1 MLHIVTLIRSLTQFL
16 CVYYCKLM
24 INNDLQVC
32 ITRIIMRKNNVTL
45 IATLVAAALGVSTLS
60 GCNTT
65 ESTANT
71 QSVLANSLLANQ
83 TVVKSQNDQ
92 RLYRYVELDNG
103 LKVILVSDSSADK
116 SAASM
121 DVHIGHMADPEDR
134 EGLAHFLELM
144 LFLGTDKYPKV
155 GEYNEYLKANG
166 GWSNAGTGQEHT
178 NYFFQVNQDSLEEA
192 TDRFAQFFISPSL
205 DKQYVDRE
213 KNAVHSE
220 YSMKIKDDARR
231 IREVLKDTR
240 NPAHPSSQF
249 SVGNL
254 DTLADRENDLLIDD
268 LKALYKENYTA
279 SRMSLSLVGRE
290 DLDTL
295 EKWAREKFS
304 AIPNNGSKSTPVTMK
319 PYLAEQLGVQ
329 INIEPM
335 KDTRKLTLA
344 FPVTKSTQYFEE
356 KPLQII
362 ASLLGQEGKGSLY
375 SHLKNQ
381 GLIESLGTGA
391 YGPDDFERASISMTL
406 TPKGLANYKQVT
418 EAVFSYLAL
427 LSNEKYN
434 QAYFKEQAAISKNS
448 FDFLEKQGAADT
460 ASSLSRQL
468 QYFSPKNI
476 LNEGYLYN
484 EYSHQLVTEYLAQL
498 TPENMRL
505 VLVAKGLTTDK
516 VQPEYNTPYSMTKIS
531 AEDISRYQS
540 PKTIDAFSLPAPNP
554 FIATNLTMKKIESDV
569 NNPVVVF
576 EKSGFTLWHKQD
588 TEFRVPKASV
598 NVQIY
603 SDQAGK
609 DTLSRAQNYLYSAL
623 LKDSLNEFGYP
634 AKEAGLHYNV
644 WSTSAGMG
652 FGVNGY
658 DEKQAML
665 LSTINKRVRHLDIND
680 AAFNLHKA
688 RLVRQWNNA
697 KFDRPYSQARSALR
711 QIQRTKTYS
720 AKALAS
726 ALSTVTPKQLAQYIN
741 DFHKAIEVE
750 VLVHGNMLKADS
762 VQLGKTLYAL
772 NMTNSTAKERANKV
786 VKLNNTS
793 HELIQELVVDH
804 NDSTIVES
812 YISNDDSFANRAKYG
827 LFGSMISAPFF
838 KSLRTDQ
845 QLGYIVSGRN
855 TKLQNLPGL
864 SFLVQ
869 SPKAG
874 PVELKRRIDQ
884 FMTDFKGTLNEMTA
898 EKFDEYKQ
906 GLIKDLQAKDKN
918 LNERTRHYW
927 SEIND
932 KMFDFNSKEKIVA
945 EVEKLSHSDMEAFFS
960 SVIEKVQ
967 PIIVRSFGTA
977 HQGDDDYKQALKD
990 KSICRTEPCFTNE
1003 LNKVVR

>member
-1 MLHIVTLIRSLTQFL
+1 
-16 CVYYCKLM
+16 
-24 INNDLQVC
+24 
-32 ITRIIMRKNNVTL
+32 MRKNNVTL

-65 ESTANT
+65 EPTANT
-71 QSVLANSLLANQ
+71 QSVSANSLLANQ
-83 TVVKSQNDQ
+83 TVIKSQNDQ
-92 RLYRYVELDNG
+92 RQYRYVELDNG

-121 DVHIGHMADPEDR
+121 DVHIGHMADPKDR
-134 EGLAHFLELM
+134 EGLAHFLEHM
-144 LFLGTDKYPKV
+144 LFLGTEKYPKV

-240 NPAHPSSQF
+240 NQAHPSSQF

-254 DTLADRENDLLIDD
+254 DTLADRDNDLLIDD

-304 AIPNNGSKSTPVTMK
+304 AIPNNGSKSTPVKMK
-319 PYLAEQLGVQ
+319 PYLPEQLGVQ

-344 FPVTKSTQYFEE
+344 FPVTKTTQYFEE
-356 KPLQII
+356 KPLSII
-362 ASLLGQEGKGSLY
+362 SSLLGQEGKGSLY
-375 SHLKNQ
+375 SHLKNK

-391 YGPDDFERASISMTL
+391 YGPDDFERFTVSITL
-406 TPKGLANYKQVT
+406 TPKGLKNYQQVT
-418 EAVFSYLAL
+418 EAVFSYLRL
-427 LSNEKYN
+427 LSDEKYN

-448 FDFLEKQGAADT
+448 FDFLDKQGASST
-460 ASSLSRQL
+460 ASNLSRQL

-476 LNEGYLYN
+476 LNEGYLYGD
-484 EYSHQLVTEYLAQL
+484 YSHQLVTEYLAQL

-516 VQPEYNTPYSMTKIS
+516 VQPEYDTPYSMTKIS
-531 AEDISRYQS
+531 AKDISRYKL
-540 PKTIDAFSLPAPNP
+540 PKMINAFSLPAPNP
-554 FIATNLTMKKIESDV
+554 FIATNLAMKKIESDAL
-569 NNPVVVF
+569 NPEIVF

-588 TEFRVPKASV
+588 TEFRVPKATV

-603 SDQAGK
+603 SVQAGK
-609 DTLSRAQNYLYSAL
+609 DALSRAQNYLYSAL

-634 AKEAGLHYNV
+634 AKEAELYYNV

-665 LSTINKRVRHLDIND
+665 LSTINKRIRGLAIDE
-680 AAFNLHKA
+680 AAFNLHKE
-688 RLVRQWNNA
+688 RLIRKWNNA
-697 KFDRPYSQARSALR
+697 KFDRPYSQARSALS
-711 QIQRTKTYS
+711 QMQHTKVYS
-720 AKALAS
+720 AKALAG
-726 ALSTVTPKQLAQYIN
+726 ALATVTTKQLAQYIK

-750 VLVHGNMLKADS
+750 VLVHGNMLKTES
-762 VQLGKTLYAL
+762 VELGKTLYAL
-772 NMTNSTAKERANKV
+772 NLTNSTAKERANKI
-786 VKLNNTS
+786 VKLNNTN
-793 HELIQELVVDH
+793 HALIQELVVDH

-827 LFGSMISAPFF
+827 LFGSMMSAPFF
-838 KSLRTDQ
+838 KSIRTDQ

-855 TKLQNLPGL
+855 TRLDNLPGL

-884 FMTDFKGTLNEMTA
+884 FMADFKGTLNEMTA
-898 EKFDEYKQ
+898 EKFNEYKQ

-918 LNERTRHYW
+918 LSERTRHYW
-927 SEIND
+927 SEINN
-932 KMFDFNSKEKIVA
+932 KAFEFNTNDTIVT
-945 EVEKLSHSDMEAFFS
+945 EVEKLTHSDMETFFS
-960 SVIEKVQ
+960 SIIEKTQ

-977 HQGDDDYKQALKD
+977 HQGDDDHKEALKD
-990 KSICRTEPCFTNE
+990 KSICRTEQCFTNE
-1003 LNKVVR
+1003 LNNVVR

>member
-1 MLHIVTLIRSLTQFL
+1 
-16 CVYYCKLM
+16 
-24 INNDLQVC
+24 
-32 ITRIIMRKNNVTL
+32 MRKNNYTL
-45 IATLVAAALGVSTLS
+45 IAALVAATLGVSTLS
-60 GCNTT
+60 GCNTM

-71 QSVLANSLLANQ
+71 QSVLVNQ
-83 TVVKSQNDQ
+83 ETVVKSQNDQ
-92 RLYRYVELDNG
+92 RQYRYVELDNG

-121 DVHIGHMADPEDR
+121 DVHIGHMADPKDR
-134 EGLAHFLELM
+134 EGLAHFLEHM

-205 DKQYVDRE
+205 DLQYVDRE

-240 NPAHPSSQF
+240 NPGHPSSQF

-254 DTLADRENDLLIDD
+254 DTLADRENDVLIDD
-268 LKALYKENYTA
+268 LKALYKENYSA

-295 EKWAREKFS
+295 EKWAREKFT
-304 AIPNNGSKSTPVTMK
+304 AIPNNGSKSTPVKVK
-319 PYLAEQLGVQ
+319 PYLPEQLGVK

-335 KDTRKLTLA
+335 KDIRKLTLA
-344 FPVTKSTQYFEE
+344 FPVNKSTQYFEE
-356 KPLQII
+356 KPLSII
-362 ASLLGQEGKGSLY
+362 SSLLGQEGKGSLY

-381 GLIESLGTGA
+381 GLIESLGTSA
-391 YGPDDFERASISMTL
+391 YGPDDFERFTVRITL
-406 TPKGLANYKQVT
+406 TPKGLADYQQVT
-418 EAVFSYLAL
+418 EAVFAYLQL
-427 LSNEKYN
+427 LSNKQYN
-434 QAYFKEQAAISKNS
+434 QQYFTEQAAISKNS

-460 ASSLSRQL
+460 ASNLSRQL

-476 LNEGYLYN
+476 LNEGYLYSD
-484 EYSHQLVTEYLAQL
+484 YSHQLITEYLAQI
-498 TPENMRL
+498 TPEKMRL
-505 VLVAKGLTTDK
+505 VLIAKGLTTDQ
-516 VQPEYNTPYSMTKIS
+516 VQPEYNTPYAMTKIN
-531 AEDISRYQS
+531 AEEMSRYQS

-554 FIATNLTMKKIESDV
+554 FIATNLTMKKLESDASK
-569 NNPVVVF
+569 PVVAF

-609 DTLSRAQNYLYSAL
+609 SALSRAQNYLYSAL

-634 AKEAGLHYNV
+634 AKEAELYYNV

-665 LSTINKRVRHLDIND
+665 LSTINKRVRHLDID
-680 AAFNLHKA
+680 EAAFNLHKE
-688 RLVRQWNNA
+688 RLVRKWNNA
-697 KFDRPYSQARSALR
+697 KFDRPYSQARSALS
-711 QIQRTKTYS
+711 QMQSTKSYS

-726 ALSTVTPKQLAQYIN
+726 ALSTVTTKQLAQYIN

-750 VLVHGNMLKADS
+750 VLVHGNMLKAES
-762 VQLGKTLYAL
+762 VQLGKSLYAL
-772 NMTNSTAKERANKV
+772 NMTNSIAKERANKV

-793 HELIQELVVDH
+793 HALVQELVVDH

-827 LFGSMISAPFF
+827 LFGSMINAPFF
-838 KSLRTDQ
+838 KSIRTDQ

-855 TKLQNLPGL
+855 TKLENLPGL
-864 SFLVQ
+864 SFLIQ

-884 FMTDFKGTLNEMTA
+884 FMTDFRGTLNEMTA
-898 EKFDEYKQ
+898 EKFNEYKQ

-918 LNERTRHYW
+918 LNERTRYYW
-927 SEIND
+927 SEINE
-932 KMFDFNSKEKIVA
+932 KMFDFNSKEIIVT
-945 EVEKLSHSDMEAFFS
+945 EVEKLTHDDMKVFFS
-960 SVIEKVQ
+960 SIIETTQ

-977 HQGDDDYKQALKD
+977 HQGDDDYKQALHD
-990 KSICRTEPCFTNE
+990 NSICRTEQCFTNE
-1003 LNKVVR
+1003 LTKVVR

>member
-1 MLHIVTLIRSLTQFL
+1 MKFKPAPVS
-16 CVYYCKLM
+16 K
-24 INNDLQVC
+24 
-32 ITRIIMRKNNVTL
+32 TRIIMRNNNVTL

-71 QSVLANSLLANQ
+71 QFALADQ
-83 TVVKSQNDQ
+83 KTVIKSQNDQ
-92 RLYRYVELDNG
+92 QEYRYVELDNG
-103 LKVILVSDSSADK
+103 LKVILISDSNADK

-121 DVHIGHMADPEDR
+121 DVHIGHMADPKDR
-134 EGLAHFLELM
+134 EGLAHFLEHM

-155 GEYNEYLKANG
+155 GEYKEYLKANG
-166 GWSNAGTGQEHT
+166 GSSNAGTGQEHT
-178 NYFFQVNQDSLEEA
+178 NYFFQVNQDALEEA

-240 NPAHPSSQF
+240 NQEHPSSQF

-254 DTLADRENDLLIDD
+254 DTLADRENSLLIDD
-268 LKALYKENYTA
+268 LKALYKDNYSA

-295 EKWAREKFS
+295 EQWAREKFS
-304 AIPNNGSKSTPVTMK
+304 AIPNNGSISTPVKVK
-319 PYLAEQLGVQ
+319 PYLPEQLGVK

-335 KDTRKLTLA
+335 KNIRKLTLA
-344 FPVTKSTQYFEE
+344 FPVTKSTQYFEN
-356 KPLQII
+356 KPLSII
-362 ASLLGQEGKGSLY
+362 SSLLGQEGKGSLY
-375 SHLKNQ
+375 SYLKNQ

-391 YGPDDFERASISMTL
+391 YGPDDFDRFTVSITL
-406 TPKGLANYKQVT
+406 TPKGLVNYQQVT
-418 EAVFSYLAL
+418 EAVFAYLQL
-427 LSNEKYN
+427 LSNETYN
-434 QAYFKEQAAISKNS
+434 KQYFKEQAAISTNS
-448 FDFLEKQGAADT
+448 FDFLEKQSAADT
-460 ASSLSRQL
+460 ARNLSRQL
-468 QYFSPKNI
+468 QYFLPKNI
-476 LNEGYLYN
+476 LNEGYLYSD
-484 EYSHQLVTEYLAQL
+484 YSHQLTTEYLAQL
-498 TPENMRL
+498 TPKNMRL

-516 VQPEYNTPYSMTKIS
+516 VQPEYNTPYAMSKIS
-531 AEDISRYQS
+531 AEDMSRYQA
-540 PKTIDAFSLPAPNP
+540 PKSINAFSLPAPNP
-554 FIATNLTMKKIESDV
+554 FIATNLTMKKIESDA
-569 NNPVVVF
+569 NNPAVVF

-588 TEFRVPKASV
+588 TEFRIPKASV

-603 SDQAGK
+603 SDQAGQNA
-609 DTLSRAQNYLYSAL
+609 LARAQNYLYSAL

-634 AKEAGLHYNV
+634 AKEAELYYNV

-665 LSTINKRVRHLDIND
+665 LTTINKRIRHLDID
-680 AAFNLHKA
+680 EAAFNLHKE
-688 RLVRQWNNA
+688 RLIRQWNNA
-697 KFDRPYSQARSALR
+697 KFDRPYSQARSALS
-711 QIQRTKTYS
+711 QIQRSKSYS

-726 ALSTVTPKQLAQYIN
+726 ALYTVTPKQLAQYIN

-750 VLVHGNMLKADS
+750 VLVHGNMLKAES
-762 VQLGKTLYAL
+762 VHLGETLYTL
-772 NMTNSTAKERANKV
+772 NMTHSTAKERANNV

-793 HELIQELVVDH
+793 HALIQELVVDH

-812 YISNDDSFANRAKYG
+812 YISNDDSLANRAKYG

-838 KSLRTDQ
+838 KAIRTEQ

-855 TKLQNLPGL
+855 TRLENLPGL

-884 FMTDFKGTLNEMTA
+884 FMLDFKRTLNDMTA

-927 SEIND
+927 SEINN
-932 KMFDFNSKEKIVA
+932 KAFEFNTNDKIVA
-945 EVEKLSHSDMEAFFS
+945 EVEKLTHSDMKAFFS
-960 SVIEKVQ
+960 SIIETTQ

-977 HQGDDDYKQALKD
+977 HQDDEDYKQALKD
-990 KSICRTEPCFTNE
+990 TSICRTEPCFTDE

>member
-1 MLHIVTLIRSLTQFL
+1 MR
-16 CVYYCKLM
+16 
-24 INNDLQVC
+24 NN
-32 ITRIIMRKNNVTL
+32 NYTL
-45 IATLVAAALGVSTLS
+45 IAALVAAALGVSTLS

-71 QSVLANSLLANQ
+71 QSVLANQ
-83 TVVKSQNDQ
+83 ETVVKSQNDQ
-92 RLYRYVELDNG
+92 RQYRYVELDNG

-121 DVHIGHMADPEDR
+121 DVHIGHMADPKDR
-134 EGLAHFLELM
+134 EGLAHFLEHM
-144 LFLGTDKYPKV
+144 LFLGTDKYPNV

-205 DKQYVDRE
+205 DTQYVDRE

-240 NPAHPSSQF
+240 NPEHPSSQF

-254 DTLADRENDLLIDD
+254 DTLADRENDALIDD

-295 EKWAREKFS
+295 EKWAREKFT
-304 AIPNNGSKSTPVTMK
+304 AIPNNGSKSTPVK
-319 PYLAEQLGVQ
+319 VEPYLPEQLGVK

-335 KDTRKLTLA
+335 KDIRKLTLA

-356 KPLQII
+356 KPLTII
-362 ASLLGQEGKGSLY
+362 SSLLGQEGKGSLY

-381 GLIESLGTGA
+381 GLIESLGTSA
-391 YGPDDFERASISMTL
+391 YGPDDFERFTVRITL
-406 TPKGLANYKQVT
+406 TPKGLADYQQVT
-418 EAVFSYLAL
+418 EAVFAYLQL

-434 QAYFKEQAAISKNS
+434 QQYFKEQAAISKNS
-448 FDFLEKQGAADT
+448 FDFVEKQGAADT
-460 ASSLSRQL
+460 ASNLSRQL

-484 EYSHQLVTEYLAQL
+484 DYSHQLITEYLAQI

-505 VLVAKGLTTDK
+505 VLVAKGLTTDQ
-516 VQPEYNTPYSMTKIS
+516 VQPEYNTPYAMSKIN
-531 AEDISRYQS
+531 AEEMSRYQS
-540 PKTIDAFSLPAPNP
+540 PKSIDAFSLPAPNP
-554 FIATNLTMKKIESDV
+554 FIATNLTMKKVESDA
-569 NNPVVVF
+569 NKPVIVF

-609 DTLSRAQNYLYSAL
+609 SALSRAKNYLYSAL
-623 LKDSLNEFGYP
+623 LQDSLNEFGYP
-634 AKEAGLHYNV
+634 AKEAELYYNV

-665 LSTINKRVRHLDIND
+665 LSTINKRIRHLDID
-680 AAFNLHKA
+680 EAAFNLHKE
-688 RLVRQWNNA
+688 RLVRKWNNA
-697 KFDRPYSQARSALR
+697 KFDRPYSQARSALS
-711 QIQRTKTYS
+711 QMQRTKVYS

-726 ALSTVTPKQLAQYIN
+726 ALSTVTAKQLAQYIN
-741 DFHKAIEVE
+741 DFHKEIEVE
-750 VLVHGNMLKADS
+750 VLVHGNMLKAES
-762 VQLGKTLYAL
+762 VQLGKTLHAL
-772 NMTNSTAKERANKV
+772 NMTNSVAKERANKV
-786 VKLNNTS
+786 VKINNMS
-793 HELIQELVVDH
+793 HALVQEIVVDH

-812 YISNDDSFANRAKYG
+812 YISNNDSFTNRAKYG
-827 LFGSMISAPFF
+827 LLGSMINAPFF
-838 KSLRTDQ
+838 KSIRTDQ

-855 TKLQNLPGL
+855 TKLENLPGL

-884 FMTDFKGTLNEMTA
+884 FMTNFKVTLNEMTA

-927 SEIND
+927 SEINE
-932 KMFDFNSKEKIVA
+932 KMFDFNSKEKIIA
-945 EVEKLSHSDMEAFFS
+945 EVEKLTHSDMKVFFS
-960 SVIEKVQ
+960 SIIETTQ

-977 HQGDDDYKQALKD
+977 HQGDEDYKQALND
-990 KSICRTEPCFTNE
+990 KSICRTEQCFTNE
-1003 LNKVVR
+1003 LSKVVR

>member
-1 MLHIVTLIRSLTQFL
+1 MR
-16 CVYYCKLM
+16 
-24 INNDLQVC
+24 NN
-32 ITRIIMRKNNVTL
+32 NYTL
-45 IATLVAAALGVSTLS
+45 IAALVAAALGVSTLS

-71 QSVLANSLLANQ
+71 QSVLANQ
-83 TVVKSQNDQ
+83 ETVVKSQNDQ
-92 RLYRYVELDNG
+92 RQYRYVELDNG

-121 DVHIGHMADPEDR
+121 DVHIGHMADPKDR
-134 EGLAHFLELM
+134 EGLAHFLEHM
-144 LFLGTDKYPKV
+144 LFLGTDKYPNV

-240 NPAHPSSQF
+240 NPEHPSSQF

-254 DTLADRENDLLIDD
+254 DTLADRENDALIDD

-295 EKWAREKFS
+295 EKWAREKFT
-304 AIPNNGSKSTPVTMK
+304 AIPNNGSKSTPAKVE
-319 PYLAEQLGVQ
+319 PYLPEQLGVK

-335 KDTRKLTLA
+335 KDIRKLTLA

-356 KPLQII
+356 KPLTII
-362 ASLLGQEGKGSLY
+362 SSLLGQEGKGSLY

-381 GLIESLGTGA
+381 GLIESLGTSA
-391 YGPDDFERASISMTL
+391 YGPDDFERFTVRITL
-406 TPKGLANYKQVT
+406 TPKGLADYQQVT
-418 EAVFSYLAL
+418 ESVFAYLQL

-434 QAYFKEQAAISKNS
+434 QQYFKEQAAISKNS
-448 FDFLEKQGAADT
+448 FDFIEKQGAADT
-460 ASSLSRQL
+460 ASNLSRQL

-484 EYSHQLVTEYLAQL
+484 DYSHQLITEYLAQI

-505 VLVAKGLTTDK
+505 VLVAKGLTTDQ
-516 VQPEYNTPYSMTKIS
+516 VQPEYNTPYAMSKIN
-531 AEDISRYQS
+531 AEEMSRYQS
-540 PKTIDAFSLPAPNP
+540 PKNIDAFSLPAPNP
-554 FIATNLTMKKIESDV
+554 FIATNLTMKKVESDA
-569 NNPVVVF
+569 NKPVIVF

-609 DTLSRAQNYLYSAL
+609 SALSRVKNYLYSAL
-623 LKDSLNEFGYP
+623 LQDSLNEFGYP
-634 AKEAGLHYNV
+634 AKEAELYYNV

-665 LSTINKRVRHLDIND
+665 LSTINKRIRHLDID
-680 AAFNLHKA
+680 EAAFNLHKE
-688 RLVRQWNNA
+688 RLVRKWNNA
-697 KFDRPYSQARSALR
+697 KFDRPYSQARSALS
-711 QIQRTKTYS
+711 QMQRTKVYS

-741 DFHKAIEVE
+741 DFHKEIEVE
-750 VLVHGNMLKADS
+750 VLVHGNMLKAES
-762 VQLGKTLYAL
+762 VQLGKTLHAL
-772 NMTNSTAKERANKV
+772 NMTNSVAKERANKV
-786 VKLNNTS
+786 VKLNNMS
-793 HELIQELVVDH
+793 HALVQEIVVDH

-812 YISNDDSFANRAKYG
+812 YISNNDSFTNRAKYG
-827 LFGSMISAPFF
+827 LLGSMINAPFF
-838 KSLRTDQ
+838 KSIRTDQ

-855 TKLQNLPGL
+855 TKLENLPGL

-884 FMTDFKGTLNEMTA
+884 FMTNFKGTLNEMTA

-927 SEIND
+927 SEINE
-932 KMFDFNSKEKIVA
+932 KMFDFNSKEKIIA
-945 EVEKLSHSDMEAFFS
+945 EVEKLTHSDMKMFFS
-960 SVIEKVQ
+960 SIIETTQ

-977 HQGDDDYKQALKD
+977 HQGDEDYKQALND
-990 KSICRTEPCFTNE
+990 KSICRTEQCFTNE
-1003 LNKVVR
+1003 LSKVVR

>member
-1 MLHIVTLIRSLTQFL
+1 
-16 CVYYCKLM
+16 
-24 INNDLQVC
+24 
-32 ITRIIMRKNNVTL
+32 MRKNNYTL
-45 IATLVAAALGVSTLS
+45 IAALVAATLGVSTLS
-60 GCNTT
+60 GCNTM
-65 ESTANT
+65 ESTAST
-71 QSVLANSLLANQ
+71 QSVLVNQ
-83 TVVKSQNDQ
+83 ETVVKSQNDQ
-92 RLYRYVELDNG
+92 RQYRYVELDNG

-121 DVHIGHMADPEDR
+121 DVHIGHMADPKDR
-134 EGLAHFLELM
+134 EGLAHFLEHM

-205 DKQYVDRE
+205 DLQYVDRE

-240 NPAHPSSQF
+240 NPEHPSSQF

-254 DTLADRENDLLIDD
+254 DTLADRENDVLIDD
-268 LKALYKENYTA
+268 LKALYKENYSA

-295 EKWAREKFS
+295 EKWAREKFT
-304 AIPNNGSKSTPVTMK
+304 AIPNNGSKSTPVKVK
-319 PYLAEQLGVQ
+319 PYLPEQLGVK

-335 KDTRKLTLA
+335 KDIRKLTLA
-344 FPVTKSTQYFEE
+344 FPVNKSTQYFEE
-356 KPLQII
+356 KPLSII
-362 ASLLGQEGKGSLY
+362 SSLLGQEGKGSLY

-381 GLIESLGTGA
+381 GLIESLGTSA
-391 YGPDDFERASISMTL
+391 YGPDDFERFTVRITL
-406 TPKGLANYKQVT
+406 TPKGLADYQQVT
-418 EAVFSYLAL
+418 EAVFAYLQL
-427 LSNEKYN
+427 LSNKQYN
-434 QAYFKEQAAISKNS
+434 QQYFTEQAAISKNS

-460 ASSLSRQL
+460 ASNLSRQL

-476 LNEGYLYN
+476 LNEGYLYSD
-484 EYSHQLVTEYLAQL
+484 YSHQLSTEYLAQI
-498 TPENMRL
+498 TPEKMRL
-505 VLVAKGLTTDK
+505 VLIAKGLTTDQ
-516 VQPEYNTPYSMTKIS
+516 VQPEYNTPYAMTKIN
-531 AEDISRYQS
+531 AEEMSRYQS

-554 FIATNLTMKKIESDV
+554 FIATNLTMKKLESDASK
-569 NNPVVVF
+569 PVVAF

-609 DTLSRAQNYLYSAL
+609 SALSRAQNYLYSAL

-634 AKEAGLHYNV
+634 AKEAELYYNV

-665 LSTINKRVRHLDIND
+665 LSTINKRVRHLDID
-680 AAFNLHKA
+680 EAAFNLHKE
-688 RLVRQWNNA
+688 RLVRKWNNA
-697 KFDRPYSQARSALR
+697 KFDRPYSQARSALS
-711 QIQRTKTYS
+711 QMQSTKSYS

-726 ALSTVTPKQLAQYIN
+726 ALLTVTTKQLAQYIN

-750 VLVHGNMLKADS
+750 VLVHGNMLKAES
-762 VQLGKTLYAL
+762 VQLGKSLYAQ
-772 NMTNSTAKERANKV
+772 NMTNSIAKERANKV

-793 HELIQELVVDH
+793 HALVQELVVDH

-827 LFGSMISAPFF
+827 LFGSMINAPFF
-838 KSLRTDQ
+838 KSIRTDQ

-855 TKLQNLPGL
+855 TKLENLPGL
-864 SFLVQ
+864 SFLIQ

-874 PVELKRRIDQ
+874 PVSYTHL
-884 FMTDFKGTLNEMTA
+884 TLPT
-898 EKFDEYKQ
+898 
-906 GLIKDLQAKDKN
+906 IC
-918 LNERTRHYW
+918 
-927 SEIND
+927 
-932 KMFDFNSKEKIVA
+932 
-945 EVEKLSHSDMEAFFS
+945 
-960 SVIEKVQ
+960 SV
-967 PIIVRSFGTA
+967 
-977 HQGDDDYKQALKD
+977 
-990 KSICRTEPCFTNE
+990 
-1003 LNKVVR
+1003 